1 MLNTEYSRTGVHLQ
15 IELFLML
22 SFSPM
27 SSSNLLM
34 LKMMHHCNAMHWCTY
49 MLCIFPLS
57 ALKYEYWPKSINMN
71 HPLVVQLD
79 NGAWRLRMCVHLTL
93 VLRQW
98 RWCAWPWCIIMRGCK
113 CCVLHIF
120 SDASYMF
127 TWGMIMADVLGK
139 MVRHVPLAVL
149 GAFLELRAFSQ
160 LVGGDTK

>member
-1 MLNTEYSRTGVHLQ
+1 MLNTEYSRTGVHPQ

-27 SSSNLLM
+27 SSSNLLV

-79 NGAWRLRMCVHLTL
+79 NGAWRLRMCVHLTV

-98 RWCAWPWCIIMRGCK
+98 WCAWPWCIIMRGCK

-120 SDASYMF
+120 SDASYVF
-127 TWGMIMADVLGK
+127 TWGMIMVDVLGK
-139 MVRHVPLAVL
+139 MVRQVPLAVL
-149 GAFLELRAFSQ
+149 GAFLELRAFPQ